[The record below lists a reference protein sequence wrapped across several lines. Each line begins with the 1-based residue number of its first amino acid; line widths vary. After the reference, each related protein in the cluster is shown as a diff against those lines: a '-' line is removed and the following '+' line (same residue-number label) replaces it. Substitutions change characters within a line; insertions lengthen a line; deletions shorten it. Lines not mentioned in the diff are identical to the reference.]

1 MPLPP
6 LKEWENSPS
15 QKTLHQAA
23 QVLSIFK
30 KAGVAHDGHFFHHL
44 ALHVVPFGLTSGPTA
59 QGEYQLDLK
68 RQAVSFLSL
77 TGENHTYPLQD
88 ATQADLAR
96 KLQADQPSLSL
107 DVSALTADEV
117 WQLDAELATQM
128 ADALSQIQSGLATGR
143 DALDGFK
150 SHVVLFPHHFDL
162 SFLWFRQEGQGENAP
177 HINFGFSTGDS
188 TFPRPY
194 VYAYIWLGDKYL
206 MPFDAPHP
214 ARHDA
219 AWPNGA
225 VIDYDTLRYQTD
237 WRVTLM
243 GFMLGVLNA
252 AENAGL

>member
-1 MPLPP
+1 MSLPA
-6 LKEWENSPS
+6 LEQWENSPT

-30 KAGVAHDGHFFHHL
+30 KNGVARDEHFFHHL

-68 RQAVSFLSL
+68 RQAAFFLPV
-77 TGENHTYPLQD
+77 TGENHTYPLQGI
-88 ATQADLAR
+88 TQAELAGKLHAAQPELTFDLN
-96 KLQADQPSLSL
+96 
-107 DVSALTADEV
+107 ALNASEP
-117 WQLDAELATQM
+117 WQINAELATQM
-128 ADALSQIQSGLATGR
+128 ADALNQIQSGLAAGR

-150 SHVVLFPHHFDL
+150 SHVMLFPHHFDL

-177 HINFGFSTGDS
+177 HVSFGFATGDS

-194 VYAYIWLGDKYL
+194 IYVYIWLGDKYL
-206 MPFDAPHP
+206 MPFDVPHP

-225 VIDYDTLRYQTD
+225 LIDYDTLRHQMD